1 MFALIGVLV
10 IVVSAF
16 TVAAIHEYVP
26 NKILAVVL
34 QLVLLAAAIGIFI
47 WLRQS
52 NGLCLTQKWPWIRFG
67 CLGLL
72 S

>member
-10 IVVSAF
+10 IVVGASPSRLSMN
-16 TVAAIHEYVP
+16 VP

>member
-10 IVVSAF
+10 IVVGAF

-34 QLVLLAAAIGIFI
+34 QLVLLSAAIGIFI
-47 WLRQS
+47 WLR
-52 NGLCLTQKWPWIRFG
+52 
-67 CLGLL
+67 
-72 S
+72 